1 MKKICINAFIII
13 IISLIKL
20 ITSEEEI
27 KTLTPD
33 EKLILKGVKLN
44 KEILLNLNINNFLQS
59 QKYKVMVHYLGSY
72 SVSFKISL
80 VCDDIY
86 FLKYQ
91 KNSQNIQMNDFSEYD
106 FQTNEKKIPLQCDE
120 NYDKKNLLISLLA
133 KSLSYQF
140 VNEKDIK
147 LNIIVELITN
157 QFNTD
162 VKPLNIMFNKGLYKG
177 IILVVVLVWLIYYVF
192 WNKINEFLMKNLE
205 FNKGRKN
212 N

>member
-1 MKKICINAFIII
+1 MKIIHTNIFIII
-13 IISLIKL
+13 ILFLNII
-20 ITSEEEI
+20 ICENEI
-27 KTLTPD
+27 KTLIPD
-33 EKLILKGVKLN
+33 EKLIIKGVQLN
-44 KEILLNLNINNFLQS
+44 KELLLNLDIDNFLPS
-59 QKYKVMVHYLGSY
+59 QKYKIMVHYLGSY
-72 SVSFKISL
+72 SVSFIISL

-86 FLKYQ
+86 LIKTQ
-91 KNSQNIQMNDFSEYD
+91 KNSQNIQLNDFSEYD

-120 NYDKKNLLISLLA
+120 NYNKKNLLISLLP

-177 IILVVVLVWLIYYVF
+177 IIFVIILVGLIYSVF
-192 WNKINEFLMKNLE
+192 WNKINESLMKNLD
-205 FNKGRKN
+205 FNKDRKYN
-212 N
+212 

>member
-1 MKKICINAFIII
+1 MKKIFTNFFII
-13 IISLIKL
+13 IISLLNI
-20 ITSEEEI
+20 IICEDEI
-27 KTLTPD
+27 KTLIPD
-33 EKLILKGVKLN
+33 KKLIIKGVQLN
-44 KEILLNLNINNFLQS
+44 KEILLNLDINNFLSS
-59 QKYKVMVHYLGSY
+59 QKYKLMVHYIGSY

-91 KNSQNIQMNDFSEYD
+91 KNSQNIKMNDFSEYD

-140 VNEKDIK
+140 INEKDIK

-177 IILVVVLVWLIYYVF
+177 IILVIVLVWLIYYVF